1 VEHADFAKSN
11 AMSTIEDEAMQD
23 KADNLAKQLRV
34 TTERMANIC
43 SVDMETW
50 NEHSNAALS
59 CADALDSQFA
69 ELTKLRKRNAEL
81 ENELEVS
88 ESAHKTK
95 TLMIVE
101 RNARIAELEKERDRF
116 HDKCAE
122 VRAQKD
128 DLAEHAQII
137 EERFATLQS
146 IARQMAEALF
156 FYRDEWTSDVREKRS
171 PSAALLDDAGFKAG
185 AAIGH
190 AASIDLGPDWREE
203 AEILA
208 EALERA
214 PLSEWSDDFEAAA
227 HEVQRGIKATI
238 LMTRA
243 AEVRSLVSAL
253 ADYRAKGGGDVQGD

>member
-1 VEHADFAKSN
+1 MGTQEAEMSGSRDLRRPKYN
-11 AMSTIEDEAMQD
+11 ANS
-23 KADNLAKQLRV
+23 L
-34 TTERMANIC
+34 
-43 SVDMETW
+43 
-50 NEHSNAALS
+50 
-59 CADALDSQFA
+59 
-69 ELTKLRKRNAEL
+69 EL
-81 ENELEVS
+81 ERLRALVAEQKQRIAEGEKSLKQKEH
-88 ESAHKTK
+88 EWRAHS
-95 TLMIVE
+95 I
-101 RNARIAELEKERDRF
+101 RQGNRIAELEKERDRF

-253 ADYRAKGGGDVQGD
+253 ADYRAKGGGDENA